1 MPTLRDHINVCY
13 SPDNTALIADIPDLK
28 YCSAHGRTPEEAV
41 REVLIAQRAWLATAR
56 SHGTQIPPPRCR
68 PAIYQAAP

>member
-28 YCSAHGRTPEEAV
+28 YCSAHGRTPE
-41 REVLIAQRAWLATAR
+41 RPFAR
-56 SHGTQIPPPRCR
+56 C
-68 PAIYQAAP
+68 